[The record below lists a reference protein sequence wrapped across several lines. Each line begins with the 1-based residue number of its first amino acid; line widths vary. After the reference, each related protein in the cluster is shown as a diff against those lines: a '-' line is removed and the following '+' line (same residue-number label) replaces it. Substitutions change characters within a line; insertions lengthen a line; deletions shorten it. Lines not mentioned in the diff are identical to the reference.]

1 MRIDWKKLDQLDR
14 VVAVTSVVAL
24 ISMFLPWYGA
34 SILGFSSS
42 VSGFGSGYGW
52 IGALLIV
59 AAGLYLVML
68 RSGSS
73 MPKTNM
79 GPGVIV
85 LGLSGFGAF
94 LVVIRWLALPS
105 GGGGVSGE
113 AYSYGPRIGIY
124 LTLIAGI
131 VQAVISF
138 RLFKRSGESL
148 SRPKS

>member
-1 MRIDWKKLDQLDR
+1 MRIDWKKLDPLDR

-52 IGALLIV
+52 IGALLII

-85 LGLSGFGAF
+85 LGLSGVGAL
-94 LVVIRWLALPS
+94 LVVIRWLSLPS
-105 GGGGVSGE
+105 GGGGVAGDS
-113 AYSYGPRIGIY
+113 YSYGPRIGMY
-124 LTLIAGI
+124 LTLLAGI

-138 RLFKRSGESL
+138 RLFKRSGEALPWS
-148 SRPKS
+148 K

>member
-52 IGALLIV
+52 IGALLII

-85 LGLSGFGAF
+85 LGLSGVGAL
-94 LVVIRWLALPS
+94 LVVIRWLSLPS
-105 GGGGVSGE
+105 GGGGVAGDS
-113 AYSYGPRIGIY
+113 YSYGPRIGMY
-124 LTLIAGI
+124 LTLLAGI

-138 RLFKRSGESL
+138 RLFKRSGEALPWS
-148 SRPKS
+148 K